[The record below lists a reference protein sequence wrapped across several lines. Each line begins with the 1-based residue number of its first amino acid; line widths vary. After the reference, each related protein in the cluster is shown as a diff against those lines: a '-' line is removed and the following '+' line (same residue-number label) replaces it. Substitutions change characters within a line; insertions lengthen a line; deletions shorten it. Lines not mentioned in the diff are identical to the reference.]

1 MESINID
8 ELALIS
14 LSIDCCLMKV
24 FKLLATVIGEVYG
37 QEGQFIE
44 LTEDKLLLNNEKLSK
59 VPHKGQNCDMSVCTI
74 RMNDIDRI
82 NKDAILLTDQLK
94 TLLGSIQKD
103 VNNMSITTQNA
114 TDLISK
120 SIESLHESLLSTMN
134 QAVTWM
140 SQMDEFC
147 DTLSYLINMMDQL
160 GQTRQALAKLDN
172 SL

>member
-14 LSIDCCLMKV
+14 LSIDCCLIKV
-24 FKLLATVIGEVYG
+24 FKLLALVIGDIYG

-44 LTEDKLLLNNEKLSK
+44 FTEDELLLNNEKLSK
-59 VPHKGQNCDMSVCTI
+59 VPHKGQNCDMSVHTI
-74 RMNDIDRI
+74 TMDDIDRI
-82 NKDAILLTDQLK
+82 NKNAILLTDQLT
-94 TLLGSIQKD
+94 TLFDSIQKD
-103 VNNMSITTQNA
+103 INNMSMNTQNA
-114 TDLISK
+114 TDITSK
-120 SIESLHESLLSTMN
+120 SIESLHQSLLATMD

-147 DTLSYLINMMDQL
+147 DTLSYLTNIMNQL
-160 GQTRQALAKLDN
+160 RQTKQTLIKLDN